1 MLREIA
7 VLLDKEGQ
15 TIEIGEQGKVVVYHR
30 ECGVWQISRE
40 QQYDISHTSLGQI
53 RNNMRELLIFLDGC
67 KVFAAK
73 SVTGVYYYEL
83 EKVEVHVWEF
93 TGKPAEFLDYIVQN
107 EELEAGKA
115 DNKTKVVPAPQEIA
129 DGRYYISIKDIQ
141 ESNTSIT
148 SKQVLLPFLQ
158 RGTFYSLEILC
169 SHVPP
174 WLENQLLMGKLES
187 EVTKLNNKEVKV
199 VIMKACCS

>member
-7 VLLDKEGQ
+7 VLLNKAGQ
-15 TIEIGEQGKVVVYHR
+15 TIKMGEEGKIVVYHQ
-30 ECGVWQISRE
+30 ECGVWQICRE
-40 QQYDISHTSLGQI
+40 QSYDISHASLGQI
-53 RNNMRELLIFLDGC
+53 RNNMRELLIFMDGC
-67 KVFAAK
+67 KVFAAE

-83 EKVEVHVWEF
+83 EKAEVNVWEIS
-93 TGKPAEFLDYIVQN
+93 GKPAEFLDYIIEH
-107 EELEAGKA
+107 EELEADHSDPKPIA
-115 DNKTKVVPAPQEIA
+115 VPVPEEIA
-129 DGRYYISIKDIQ
+129 DGRYFVSIKDIQ

-169 SHVPP
+169 SHIPP
-174 WLENQLLMGKLES
+174 WLENQLLLGRLES
-187 EVTKLNNKEVKV
+187 EVTKLSNKEVKV